1 MWEGWV
7 WRVSV
12 GGVGMKGE
20 NVRGVG
26 VKGGGDEGVQVLNV
40 IPFHCCCHGYHR

>member
-12 GGVGMKGE
+12 GGMGVKGE
-20 NVRGVG
+20 NV
-26 VKGGGDEGVQVLNV
+26 GGMGMEGE
-40 IPFHCCCHGYHR
+40 CGG